1 LQSKRGMRAD
11 QAKLS
16 WAESGLSW
24 LGRARQVIPQAVEE
38 RHFLGVKLH
47 VGSGQTS
54 RQLLRFCGPD
64 NCRGDGRLRQH
75 PCHRHLHQRLAAFLE
90 KGFEAIDRLK
100 LRVLPVPTPVQVTG
114 RAERETAAGFWPGLA
129 LVFARQESALPDG

>member
-1 LQSKRGMRAD
+1 MEIH
-11 QAKLS
+11 S
-16 WAESGLSW
+16 WI
-24 LGRARQVIPQAVEE
+24 GRARQVTPQAVEE
-38 RHFLGVKLH
+38 HHFLGVKLH

-75 PCHRHLHQRLAAFLE
+75 PCHLHQRLAAFLE

-100 LRVLPVPTPVQVTG
+100 LRVLPVRRRYRSPDAPSVKRHART
-114 RAERETAAGFWPGLA
+114 ELA
-129 LVFARQESALPDG
+129 LHASETSTATSSLG